1 MIKKLLAIFFML
13 TAFPLWG
20 QQTAQYS
27 QYMLNN
33 YGINPAHGGFYDSW
47 QVMAGRRKQWA
58 GFENA
63 PINNFIGVH
72 KALAKKHYRNYWH
85 GVGGYV
91 EDDNAGLM
99 NDKALY
105 LSYSFHL
112 RVSGRFTLSS
122 GLFAGARQRGFS
134 SSLYNPNDP
143 ALSLYPPE
151 VLMWPD
157 LIPGIALQSKKTFM
171 GLTVRNLYKSRS
183 EGKGRTLGTP
193 SLLKPHFYFTAGR
206 KIVSQT
212 YYYTFIPSV
221 HIRYQT
227 AAWPS
232 VDLNCMMY
240 IKRRVGIGLTYRP
253 HDAAS
258 AMLQV
263 KIYKNI
269 VVGFAYD
276 YVLSRMRN
284 AASNS
289 QEIMFGFTP
298 TGSDEFEPSRHVSE
312 CPMMEF

>member
-1 MIKKLLAIFFML
+1 MKKLLIILLVLCSSHSWAQQTNQYTQFML
-13 TAFPLWG
+13 N
-20 QQTAQYS
+20 S
-27 QYMLNN
+27 

-47 QVMAGRRKQWA
+47 QVMAGRRKQWV

-63 PINNFIGVH
+63 PISNFVGVH
-72 KALAKKHYRNYWH
+72 KAIAKKNYRNYWH
-85 GVGGYV
+85 GVGGFV
-91 EDDNAGLM
+91 EDDNAGMLS
-99 NDKALY
+99 DKAAY

-112 RVSGRFTLSS
+112 RVSGKFTLSS
-122 GLFAGARQRGFS
+122 GIFAGARQRGFS
-134 SSLYNPNDP
+134 SSLYDPNDP

-151 VLMWPD
+151 VLVWPD
-157 LIPGIALQSKKTFM
+157 LIPGIALQSKRMFM
-171 GLTVRNLYKSRS
+171 GLSVRNLYKNKVENR
-183 EGKGRTLGTP
+183 GQAIGTP
-193 SLLKPHFYFTAGR
+193 SLLKPHFYFTIGK

-212 YYYTFIPSV
+212 YYYTFIPSMHV
-221 HIRYQT
+221 RYQT

-240 IKRRVGIGLTYRP
+240 IKKRLGFGLTYRP
-253 HDAAS
+253 HESAA
-258 AMLQV
+258 AMVQLRV
-263 KIYKNI
+263 YKNV

-298 TGSDEFEPSRHVSE
+298 SGSDDFEPSKHVAE